1 MFRIPRPDDLFY
13 VLSLHDL
20 VESPYQDQLQ
30 AMMVKAREISAES
43 REASPTLD
51 ESGPGG
57 AIELP
62 PVAPAYE
69 TLAIPPEDG
78 GIYLAS
84 ARDGLE
90 RHGDPLPLKS
100 SSGSIPASR

>member
-13 VLSLHDL
+13 VVSLHDL

-30 AMMVKAREISAES
+30 AMMAKALEIAAET
-43 REASPTLD
+43 RDAAPVLD

-57 AIELP
+57 AVELP
-62 PVAPAYE
+62 PVAPALE
-69 TLAIPPEDG
+69 ALVIPPEDG

-84 ARDGLE
+84 ARDGLT
-90 RHGDPLPLKS
+90 RHDADAQLS
-100 SSGSIPASR
+100 VSV